1 MPADTATA
9 TVPVTDA
16 LPTILYQNIARQI
29 RDGSCV
35 LFLGPAAIA
44 AKQPDGSY
52 RPLHE
57 LCANH
62 LAKGLGLTPDEEN
75 SLSQVTST
83 LRHRN
88 LLSDTM
94 IIAAVQDFYQRAER
108 EAQLHPLLEQLADL
122 PFRIVVNTTPDD
134 FFARYYAQAVR
145 DYRFD
150 FYNFRK
156 PAADPLYSFG
166 DDDPPLIYNLFGTYK
181 KPESLVLT
189 YGDQLGYVNRITGAQ
204 HERLP
209 DSLLAAF
216 NTPRLYLF
224 LGFNFEDWPL
234 RILFDALFRNA
245 RQSIQPFAYPLKGE
259 RDTGPHAKVFF
270 QSEFRM
276 EFPKTDLE
284 SFCTS
289 VLEHYRALEG
299 GGEAAS
305 DHGEPLADVLVL
317 HNEAADDEAAKALL
331 NHLRPLKVR
340 TWTLRDAV
348 GQGDVQAWLR
358 QKLDECQVVLPLVS
372 ADFFD
377 ESNPALPVL
386 PDLVKRNNP
395 RARFLVMPVVAKP
408 VSLEGT
414 DLGTLKTTRPLNK
427 LAVFGDGQENKHL
440 ADIAETLKKYIETF
454 A

>member
-1 MPADTATA
+1 MPTATA
-9 TVPVTDA
+9 TET

-44 AKQPDGSY
+44 AKQADGSY

-62 LAKGLGLTPDEEN
+62 LAKGLGLTPDEEDA
-75 SLSQVTST
+75 LSQVATT

-88 LLSDTM
+88 VLSDTM

-108 EAQLHPLLEQLADL
+108 DAELHPLLEQLADL
-122 PFRIVVNTTPDD
+122 PFKLIVNTTSDD

-156 PAADPLYSFG
+156 PTPDPLYTFG
-166 DDDPPLIYNLFGTYK
+166 DGDAPLIYNLFGYYK

-189 YGDQLGYVNRITGAQ
+189 YSDQLGYVNRITGAQ

-216 NTPRLYLF
+216 NTPRFYLF
-224 LGFNFEDWPL
+224 LGFDFEDWPL
-234 RILFDALFRNA
+234 RMLFDALFRNA
-245 RQSIQPFAYPLKGE
+245 RQAITPFAYPLKGE
-259 RDTGPHAKVFF
+259 REAGPQARVFF

-276 EFPKTDLE
+276 EFPKVDLE
-284 SFCTS
+284 TF
-289 VLEHYRALEG
+289 VANLLEHYQRLDSSG
-299 GGEAAS
+299 GPAS
-305 DHGEPLADVLVL
+305 DNGDPLAQVLVL
-317 HNEAADDEAAKALL
+317 HNEAADDDAAKALL
-331 NHLRPLKVR
+331 SHLRTLKVR
-340 TWTLRDAV
+340 AWTLRDAV
-348 GQGDVQAWLR
+348 GQGDVQAWIR

-372 ADFFD
+372 ADFFAD
-377 ESNPALPVL
+377 GNPALPLL
-386 PDLVKRNNP
+386 PELVKRNNP
-395 RARFLVMPVVAKP
+395 RARFLVMPVVVKP
-408 VSLEGT
+408 VGLDGT
-414 DLGTLKTTRPLNK
+414 DLGTLKTIRPLNK
-427 LAVFGDGQENKHL
+427 AAVFGEGQENKHL
-440 ADIAETLKKYIETF
+440 ADISETLKKYIETF
-454 A
+454 T